1 MTENDPYLWLEEIDS
16 DAALSW
22 VRERNAITLAALET
36 PNGLALRERFEQ
48 ILNSDA
54 KIPYVTERGGA
65 DRNGWWYNF
74 WQDAS
79 HERGLW
85 RRCTRASYIAGN
97 PDWQIVLDLDALA
110 KLEGENWVW
119 AGSEILEPE
128 CRHALIILSKG
139 GGDAHVIREFD
150 LQMLEFVKDG
160 FVLPEAKS
168 GVSWIDRDTIYLNTD
183 FGPGTLTKSGYA
195 RQVKRWKRGT
205 LLEAAELVFEVPE
218 NDVWVYA
225 VVERDAK
232 FTREWIVRGKT
243 FHTNELRVWV
253 GNEFVKL
260 EKPDDAD
267 ADLFNEFLLIR
278 PKTDWVIGETTYPQG
293 ALLAINF
300 EAFLAGSR
308 GFSILFAPTPRSSLV
323 NFVRTKNTMV
333 TVRLEN
339 VQTKL
344 TSWRFEN
351 ETWIS
356 RALPLAAGNV
366 EVGAVNHFENDELF
380 IFGEDFLTPSILALT
395 DGETLQTL
403 RQLPAMFDATG
414 LKVQQLEATSKDG
427 ERIPYFVVHRDDIK
441 LDGQNPTMLYA
452 YGGFQISELPYY
464 PAMAGSAWL
473 ERGGV
478 YVLANIRGGG
488 EFGPRWHQAALK
500 HNRQIAFDD
509 FIAVAENLIEN
520 GITSSAHLGIQGGSN
535 GGLLV
540 GAVMV
545 QRPDLFGAVVCEVPL
560 LDMKR
565 FHLLLAG
572 ASWVDEYG
580 NPDNPDDWAALEK
593 YSPYQNLKPGKPFP
607 KVLFTTS
614 TRDDRVHPGHAR
626 KMMARML
633 EQGHDALYYEN
644 IEGGHGG
651 AANNRQRALMRSLTY
666 EFLWQNLT

>member
-1 MTENDPYLWLEEIDS
+1 MSEKDPYLWLEEIDS
-16 DAALSW
+16 DAALAW
-22 VRERNAITLAALET
+22 VRERNAISLAQLET
-36 PNGLALRERFEQ
+36 PGGLALRERFEN

-54 KIPYVTERGGA
+54 KIPYVSEMG
-65 DRNGWWYNF
+65 GWWYNF

-97 PDWQIVLDLDALA
+97 PEWQTVLDLDALA
-110 KLEGENWVW
+110 ELEGENWVW
-119 AGSEILEPE
+119 AGSEILAPE
-128 CRHALIILSKG
+128 CRHALILLSRG
-139 GGDAHVIREFD
+139 GADASVIREFD
-150 LQMLEFVKDG
+150 LKTLEFVPDG

-168 GVSWIDRDTIYLNTD
+168 QVSWIDSNNLYMGTD
-183 FGPGTLTKSGYA
+183 FGLGTLTKSGYP
-195 RQVKRWKRGT
+195 RQVRRWKRGT
-205 LLEAAELVFEVPE
+205 ILEAADLVFEIPE
-218 NDVWVYA
+218 DDVWVHGDA
-225 VVERDAK
+225 ERQVQPS
-232 FTREWIVRGKT
+232 REWIIHGKT
-243 FHTNELRVWV
+243 FHTNEVRLRV
-253 GNEFVKL
+253 GNGFVKL
-260 EKPDDAD
+260 EKPDDS
-267 ADLFNEFLLIR
+267 DLMSFNEFLLLQLR
-278 PKTDWVIGETTYPQG
+278 SDWMISEITYPQG
-293 ALLAINF
+293 ALLAINL
-300 EAFLAGSR
+300 ERFLDGDR
-308 GFSILFAPTPRSSLV
+308 DFSILFTPTPRSSLSYL
-323 NFVRTKNTMV
+323 VRTQNTIV
-333 TVRLEN
+333 TVALEN

-344 TSWRFEN
+344 ISWRFEN
-351 ETWIS
+351 GSWIS
-356 RALPLAAGNV
+356 RDLPLAAGNV
-366 EVGAVNHFENDELF
+366 EVGAVNLFENDELF
-380 IFGEDFLTPSILALT
+380 VYGEDFVSPSILALT
-395 DGETLQTL
+395 DGTNVQTL

-414 LKVQQLEATSKDG
+414 LKVQQLEAVSKDG
-427 ERIPYFVVHRDDIK
+427 ERIPYFVVHHQDTK
-441 LDGQNPTMLYA
+441 LDGQNPTILYG
-452 YGGFQISELPYY
+452 YGGFESAELPFYSGFVG
-464 PAMAGSAWL
+464 AGWL

-500 HNRQIAFDD
+500 HNRQVAFDD
-509 FIAVAENLIEN
+509 FIAVAEDVIAR
-520 GITSSAHLGIQGGSN
+520 GFTSSSHLGIQGGSN

-580 NPDNPDDWAALEK
+580 NPEDPDDWVALEK

-633 EQGHDALYYEN
+633 EQGHDALYFEN

-666 EFLWQNLT
+666 EFFWQGLQ

>member
-1 MTENDPYLWLEEIDS
+1 MTENDPYLWLEEVDS

-22 VRERNAITLAALET
+22 VRERNAITLTQLET
-36 PNGLALRERFEQ
+36 PGGLALRERLEK

-54 KIPYVTERGGA
+54 KIPYVA

-85 RRCTRASYIAGN
+85 RRCTRASYTTGN
-97 PDWQIVLDLDALA
+97 PNWQTVLDLDALA
-110 KLEGENWVW
+110 TLEKENWVW
-119 AGSEILEPE
+119 AGAEILAPE
-128 CRHALIILSKG
+128 YRHALIILSRG
-139 GGDAHVIREFD
+139 GGDAHVVREFD
-150 LQMLEFVKDG
+150 LQTLEFVNDG
-160 FVLPEAKS
+160 FVLAEAKT
-168 GVSWIDRDTIYLNTD
+168 GVSWIDRDTIYVNTN

-205 LLEAAELVFEVPE
+205 PLEAAELVFEIPE
-218 NDVWVYA
+218 EHVWVYGA
-225 VVERDAK
+225 VEHNSK
-232 FTREWIVRGKT
+232 FTREWIVQGKT
-243 FHTNELRVWV
+243 FHTNELRVRV

-267 ADLFNEFLLIR
+267 ADLFNEFLLVR
-278 PKTDWVIGETTYPQG
+278 PKTDWTIGETTYPQG
-293 ALLAINF
+293 SLLAINF
-300 EAFLAGSR
+300 EAFLGGAR
-308 GFSILFAPTPRSSLV
+308 DFKMLFTPTPRSSLL
-323 NFVRTKNTMV
+323 NFVRTKNTQV
-333 TVRLEN
+333 TVSLEN

-351 ETWIS
+351 ENWIS
-356 RALPLAAGNV
+356 RDLPLAAGNV

-380 IFGEDFLTPSILALT
+380 VYGEDFLTPSILALT
-395 DGETLQTL
+395 DGNNIQTL

-414 LKVQQLEATSKDG
+414 LKVQQLEAISSDG
-427 ERIPYFVVHRDDIK
+427 ERIPYFVVHRENIK

-509 FIAVAENLIEN
+509 FIAVAETLISN
-520 GITSSAHLGIQGGSN
+520 GITSSSHLGIQGGSN

-540 GAVMV
+540 GSVMV
-545 QRPDLFGAVVCEVPL
+545 QRPDLFGVVVCEVPL

-580 NPDNPDDWAALEK
+580 NPDDPEDWAALEK
-593 YSPYQNLKPGKPFP
+593 YSPYQNVKPGEPFP

-633 EQGHDALYYEN
+633 EQGHDVLYYEN

-666 EFLWQNLT
+666 EFLWQNLR

>member
-1 MTENDPYLWLEEIDS
+1 MIENDPYLWLEEIDS
-16 DAALSW
+16 ELALTW
-22 VRERNAITLAALET
+22 VRERNAITLAHLET
-36 PNGLALRERFEQ
+36 PGGLALRERFEQ

-54 KIPYVTERGGA
+54 KIPYVTV
-65 DRNGWWYNF
+65 RNGWWYNF

-85 RRCTRASYIAGN
+85 RRCTRASYIAGK
-97 PDWQIVLDLDALA
+97 PDWQTVLDLDALA

-119 AGSEILEPE
+119 AGSVVLEPE
-128 CRHALIILSKG
+128 CRQALIIMSRG

-150 LQMLEFVKDG
+150 LQTLEFVSDG
-160 FVLPEAKS
+160 FVVAKAKT
-168 GVSWIDRDTIYLNTD
+168 GVSWIDRDTIYVNTD
-183 FGPGTLTKSGYA
+183 FGPGTLTNSGYA

-205 LLEAAELVFEVPE
+205 PLEAAELVFEIPVE
-218 NDVWVYA
+218 DVWVYGS
-225 VVERDAK
+225 VERDA
-232 FTREWIVRGKT
+232 TYAREWIVHGKS
-243 FHTNELRVWV
+243 FHTNNGHVRV
-253 GNEFVKL
+253 GGKFVKL

-267 ADLFNEFLLIR
+267 ADLFSEHLLIR
-278 PKTDWVIGETTYPQG
+278 LRTDWKIGETTYPQG
-293 ALLAINF
+293 ALLAMNF
-300 EAFLAGSR
+300 EQFLNGAR
-308 GFSILFAPTPRSSLV
+308 DFTVLFTPTPRSSLSY
-323 NFVRTKNTMV
+323 FVRTKNMLV
-333 TVRLEN
+333 TVALEN
-339 VQTKL
+339 VQSKL
-344 TSWRFEN
+344 TVWRFEN
-351 ETWIS
+351 GGWQS
-356 RALPLAAGNV
+356 RAMPAMTANV
-366 EVGAVNHFENDELF
+366 DVAAVNHFENDELF
-380 IFGEDFLTPSILALT
+380 VYGEDFLTPSILALT
-395 DGETLQTL
+395 DGNNPQTL
-403 RQLPAMFDATG
+403 RQLPAVFDATG
-414 LKVQQLEATSKDG
+414 LKVQQLEATSSDG
-427 ERIPYFVVHRDDIK
+427 ERIPYFVVHREDIK
-441 LDGQNPTMLYA
+441 LDGLNPTMLYA

-464 PAMAGSAWL
+464 PSMAGSAWL

-509 FIAVAENLIEN
+509 FIAVAEDVIAR
-520 GITSSAHLGIQGGSN
+520 GFTSSSHLGIQGGSN

-540 GAVMV
+540 GSVMV

-580 NPDNPDDWAALEK
+580 NPEDPDDWAALEK
-593 YSPYQNLKPGKPFP
+593 YSPYQNVKPGKPFP

-633 EQGHDALYYEN
+633 EQGHDVLYYEN

-666 EFLWQNLT
+666 EFFWQNLR

>member
-1 MTENDPYLWLEEIDS
+1 MTEIDPYLWLEEVDS
-16 DAALSW
+16 EMALDW
-22 VRERNAITLAALET
+22 VRERNAISLVQLET
-36 PNGLALRERFEQ
+36 PGGLKLRERFEN

-54 KIPYVTERGGA
+54 KIPYVA

-74 WQDAS
+74 WQDAN

-85 RRCTRASYIAGN
+85 RRCTRASYIAGS
-97 PDWQIVLDLDALA
+97 PDWQMVLDLDALA
-110 KLEGENWVW
+110 TLEGENWVW
-119 AGSEILEPE
+119 AGSEVLAPE
-128 CRHALIILSKG
+128 FRHALVKLSRG
-139 GGDAHVIREFD
+139 GGDAKVVREFD
-150 LQMLEFVKDG
+150 LNTLEFVPNG
-160 FVLPEAKS
+160 FVIPEAKTE
-168 GVSWIDRDTIYLNTD
+168 VSWADQNTLLISTD
-183 FGPGTLTKSGYA
+183 FGPDSLTDSGYP
-195 RQVKRWKRGT
+195 RQSKRWKRGT
-205 LLEAAELVFEVPE
+205 NLEAAELILEIPKEHMIVATF
-218 NDVWVYA
+218 A
-225 VVERDAK
+225 IVEAK
-232 FTREWIVRGKT
+232 FTREWIQHDKT
-243 FHTNELRVWV
+243 FHTNEMHLRV

-267 ADLFNEFLLIR
+267 ANSFNEHLLIR
-278 PKTDWVIGETTYPQG
+278 LRSDWTVSEITYPQG
-293 ALLAINF
+293 ALIVMNL
-300 EAFLAGSR
+300 ELFLAGAR
-308 GFSILFAPTPRSSLV
+308 DFTMLFTPTPRSSLLS
-323 NFVRTKNTMV
+323 FDITRNTVV
-333 TVRLEN
+333 TVALEN

-344 TSWRFEN
+344 TSW
-351 ETWIS
+351 
-356 RALPLAAGNV
+356 
-366 EVGAVNHFENDELF
+366 HFENGQWFSTVVSAVTGSMYLDAVNRFDSDELF
-380 IFGEDFLTPSILALT
+380 IYGEDFVTPSVLVLT
-395 DGETLQTL
+395 DGENVQTL

-414 LKVQQLEATSKDG
+414 LKVQQLEAISKDG
-427 ERIPYFVVHRDDIK
+427 ERIPYFVVHREDIK
-441 LDGQNPTMLYA
+441 LDGQNPTILNG
-452 YGGFQISELPYY
+452 YGGFEIAEIPYY
-464 PAMAGSAWL
+464 PSLAGAGWL

-509 FIAVAENLIEN
+509 FIAVAEDVIAR
-520 GITSSAHLGIQGGSN
+520 GFTSSSHLGIQGGSN

-580 NPDNPDDWAALEK
+580 SPDDVEDWAALEK
-593 YSPYQNLKPGKPFP
+593 YSPYQNVKPGKPFP

-666 EFLWQNLT
+666 EFFWQNLR

>member
-16 DAALSW
+16 DAALAW
-22 VRERNAITLAALET
+22 VRERNAISLAQLET
-36 PNGLALRERFEQ
+36 PGGLKLRERFEN

-54 KIPYVTERGGA
+54 KIPYVSEMG
-65 DRNGWWYNF
+65 NWWYNF

-79 HERGLW
+79 QERGLW

-97 PDWQIVLDLDALA
+97 PDWKTVLDLDALA
-110 KLEGENWVW
+110 ELEGENWVW
-119 AGSEILEPE
+119 AGSEILAPE
-128 CRHALIILSKG
+128 FRHALVKLSRG
-139 GGDAHVIREFD
+139 GGDAKVMREFD
-150 LQMLEFVKDG
+150 LSTLEFVPNG
-160 FVLPEAKS
+160 FVIPEAKTE
-168 GVSWIDRDTIYLNTD
+168 VSWADKDTLLISTD
-183 FGPGTLTKSGYA
+183 FGPGSLTDSGYP
-195 RQVKRWKRGT
+195 RQSKRWKRGT
-205 LLEAAELVFEVPE
+205 NLEAAELILEVPKE
-218 NDVWVYA
+218 HMIVA
-225 VVERDAK
+225 TFAIVESE
-232 FTREWIVRGKT
+232 FTREWIQHDKT
-243 FHTNELRVWV
+243 FHTNEMHLRV
-253 GNEFVKL
+253 GENFVKL
-260 EKPDDAD
+260 EKPDDAN
-267 ADLFNEFLLIR
+267 ASSFNQHLLIR
-278 PKTDWVIGETTYPQG
+278 LRSDWTVGTTTYPQG
-293 ALLAINF
+293 ALLATNL

-308 GFSILFAPTPRSSLV
+308 EFTMLFTPTPRSSLSY
-323 NFVRTKNTMV
+323 FDITRNTLV
-333 TVRLEN
+333 TVALEN

-344 TSWRFEN
+344 TAWRFEN
-351 ETWIS
+351 GQWLS
-356 RALPLAAGNV
+356 KALPTVTGSMNLD
-366 EVGAVNHFENDELF
+366 AVNRFESDELF
-380 IFGEDFLTPSILALT
+380 IYGEDFVTPSILALS
-395 DGETLQTL
+395 DGTKVQTL
-403 RQLPAMFDATG
+403 RQLPAMFEATG
-414 LKVQQLEATSKDG
+414 LKVQQLEAISRDG
-427 ERIPYFVVHRDDIK
+427 ERIPYFVVYRADIK
-441 LDGQNPTMLYA
+441 LDGQNPTMLNG
-452 YGGFQISELPYY
+452 YGGFEVSELPYY

-509 FIAVAENLIEN
+509 FIAVAEDLIAR
-520 GITSSAHLGIQGGSN
+520 GFTSSSHLGIQGGSN

-580 NPDNPDDWAALEK
+580 NPETPEDWAALEK
-593 YSPYQNLKPGKPFP
+593 YSPYQNVKPRKPFP

-666 EFLWQNLT
+666 EFLWQNLN

>member
-1 MTENDPYLWLEEIDS
+1 MIENDPYLWLEEIDS
-16 DAALSW
+16 DAALAW
-22 VRERNAITLAALET
+22 VRERNAISLAQLET
-36 PNGLALRERFEQ
+36 PNGLALRERFEK

-54 KIPYVTERGGA
+54 KIPYVA

-74 WQDAS
+74 WQDAN

-97 PDWQIVLDLDALA
+97 PEWQTVLDLDALA
-110 KLEGENWVW
+110 KLEAENWVW

-128 CRHALIILSKG
+128 CRHALIILSRG

-150 LQMLEFVKDG
+150 LQTLEFVKDG
-160 FVLPEAKS
+160 FVLPEAKT
-168 GVSWIDRDTIYLNTD
+168 GASWIDRDTIYVGTD

-195 RQVKRWKRGT
+195 RQFKRWKRGT
-205 LLEAAELVFEVPE
+205 PLEAAELVFEIPE
-218 NDVWVYA
+218 DDVWVYGS
-225 VVERDAK
+225 VERDAK
-232 FTREWIVRGKT
+232 FTREWLLHGKT
-243 FHTNELRVWV
+243 FHTNEMHVRV
-253 GNEFVKL
+253 GNKFIKL

-267 ADLFNEFLLIR
+267 ASSFNEFLLIR
-278 PKTDWVIGETTYPQG
+278 PKTDWTIGETTYPQG

-300 EAFLAGSR
+300 EAFLAGAR
-308 GFSILFAPTPRSSLV
+308 EFSILFAPTSRSSLSY
-323 NFVRTKNTMV
+323 FVRTKNTLV
-333 TVRLEN
+333 TVALEN
-339 VQTKL
+339 VQSKL

-351 ETWIS
+351 GTWIS
-356 RALPLAAGNV
+356 RDLPLAAGNV
-366 EVGAVNHFENDELF
+366 EVGAVNHFESDELF
-380 IFGEDFLTPSILALT
+380 VYGEDFLTPSILALT
-395 DGETLQTL
+395 DGSTDGNDLQTL
-403 RQLPAMFDATG
+403 RQLPAVFDATG
-414 LKVQQLEATSKDG
+414 LKVQQLEAISSDG
-427 ERIPYFVVHRDDIK
+427 ERIPYFVVHGSDIK
-441 LDGQNPTMLYA
+441 LDGQNPTILNG
-452 YGGFQISELPYY
+452 YGGFQISELPFYSGFVG
-464 PAMAGSAWL
+464 ASWL

-509 FIAVAENLIEN
+509 FISVAEALIAS
-520 GITSSAHLGIQGGSN
+520 GITSSSHLGIQGGSN

-580 NPDNPDDWAALEK
+580 NPEDPDDWAALEK

-633 EQGHDALYYEN
+633 EQGHDALYFEN

-666 EFLWQNLT
+666 EFFWQSLR